1 MNQILNPFDEINP
14 LSSYSKFKNIIMKI
28 NDKKKLLEI
37 SLILDYYLSIK

>member
-28 NDKKKLLEI
+28 KDKKKLLEI
-37 SLILDYYLSIK
+37 SLIIDYYLSIK